1 MVVVL
6 CELCNEYLSLA
17 EIDKFWLIGNGSFL
31 PDGDDS
37 ASSRSEDAEANVV
50 DLRFHDSCSC
60 NHSGK
65 QISSSSVEHQVVSLT
80 EKIKKLESKLEELQG
95 VIAIK
100 NSRIAELETTFT
112 GGEFAEEESACNLD
126 EKFKELKSEL
136 ESFFQQKI
144 ETEIK
149 YLTIKKMMQ
158 NLKVASALAEKQK
171 QMSGSEVQIPKLEE
185 AGNEDPI
192 MKNIT
197 DEELVHQV
205 MRIRRLKKLAFG
217 ILIIF
222 LCLILVLQVIVWE
235 LMPNSEVVVVVPT

>member
-1 MVVVL
+1 
-6 CELCNEYLSLA
+6 
-17 EIDKFWLIGNGSFL
+17 
-31 PDGDDS
+31 
-37 ASSRSEDAEANVV
+37 
-50 DLRFHDSCSC
+50 
-60 NHSGK
+60 
-65 QISSSSVEHQVVSLT
+65 VSLT

-112 GGEFAEEESACNLD
+112 GGEFAEEESACNIGFLD

-136 ESFFQQKI
+136 ERFFQQKI

-171 QMSGSEVQIPKLEE
+171 TMSGSEVQIPKLEE

>member
-1 MVVVL
+1 M
-6 CELCNEYLSLA
+6 SLA

-37 ASSRSEDAEANVV
+37 TSSRREDAEANFV

-100 NSRIAELETTFT
+100 NSRIAELETAFT
-112 GGEFAEEESACNLD
+112 GGEFAKEKSAYNIGFLD

-136 ESFFQQKI
+136 ESFFRKKI

-149 YLTIKKMMQ
+149 YLTIKK
-158 NLKVASALAEKQK
+158 
-171 QMSGSEVQIPKLEE
+171 
-185 AGNEDPI
+185 
-192 MKNIT
+192 
-197 DEELVHQV
+197 
-205 MRIRRLKKLAFG
+205 
-217 ILIIF
+217 
-222 LCLILVLQVIVWE
+222 
-235 LMPNSEVVVVVPT
+235 

>member
-1 MVVVL
+1 
-6 CELCNEYLSLA
+6 LSLA
-17 EIDKFWLIGNGSFL
+17 EIDKFLLIGNGSFL

-37 ASSRSEDAEANVV
+37 ASYRSEDAEANAV

-60 NHSGK
+60 NSSGK

-112 GGEFAEEESACNLD
+112 GGEFAEEESACNIGFLD

-136 ESFFQQKI
+136 ERFFQQKI

-171 QMSGSEVQIPKLEE
+171 PMSGSEVQIPKLEE

>member
-1 MVVVL
+1 M
-6 CELCNEYLSLA
+6 SLA

-80 EKIKKLESKLEELQG
+80 EKIKNLESELEELQG

-112 GGEFAEEESACNLD
+112 GGEFAEEESACNIGFLD

-136 ESFFQQKI
+136 ESFIQQKM

-171 QMSGSEVQIPKLEE
+171 AMSGSEVQIPKLKE
-185 AGNEDPI
+185 AGNEDSM

-205 MRIRRLKKLAFG
+205 MRIR
-217 ILIIF
+217 
-222 LCLILVLQVIVWE
+222 
-235 LMPNSEVVVVVPT
+235 

>member
-1 MVVVL
+1 
-6 CELCNEYLSLA
+6 
-17 EIDKFWLIGNGSFL
+17 
-31 PDGDDS
+31 
-37 ASSRSEDAEANVV
+37 
-50 DLRFHDSCSC
+50 
-60 NHSGK
+60 
-65 QISSSSVEHQVVSLT
+65 
-80 EKIKKLESKLEELQG
+80 LESKLEELQG

-112 GGEFAEEESACNLD
+112 GGEFAEEESACNIG
-126 EKFKELKSEL
+126 FKELKSEL

-171 QMSGSEVQIPKLEE
+171 PMSGSEVQIPKLEE